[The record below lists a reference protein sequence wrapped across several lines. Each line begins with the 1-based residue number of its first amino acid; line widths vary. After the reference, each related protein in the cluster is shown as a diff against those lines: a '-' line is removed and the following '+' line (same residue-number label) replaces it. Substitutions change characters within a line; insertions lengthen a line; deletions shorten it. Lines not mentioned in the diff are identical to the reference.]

1 MAAAET
7 TKALRELIENHQQ
20 PQDAPLSEDVLRS
33 VRAVLIKI
41 KKPQPAA
48 TSTDTEAGKDVN
60 TPDTNTNTDTNIFS
74 TLLQTAQ
81 TPTLTQPHRALICD
95 VLSTYLIR
103 TRTPPFLPLPA
114 HPPSPSSEQWPHA
127 AAAVVIAYFDDA
139 QSALS
144 KALKDL
150 LGNILAAHPTPE
162 LFAQQLATQLLAAAG
177 EGRGRKV
184 GYFVLETLLRR
195 RLVSGE
201 FVVGLGGGRDWDG
214 GLVKVLLGGVGDR
227 TVAPVIGKAVVAL
240 LGARRSEMATA
251 AGGSGDDEE
260 TWVNEWRAPLEWAM
274 GVEALRGNVQTYVLP
289 GLFRL
294 SPAGFRGFVE
304 GLGLA
309 RFCGREE
316 EGSVV
321 VMEVEGEDGEGREL
335 MSLLCCLKVG
345 KDLGYVSEETDAEAT
360 EGAKKNQKSSK
371 ITVPASFTTPLLSHP
386 HPHLRLAAFT
396 LLTHSPSPTTPLPSS
411 ALAAIKSALPHL
423 HTETD
428 AEVRN
433 LTTQAIRTLLERLA
447 ASSYHI
453 TKLSTSTHPAHPSA
467 ATTLTAKIKEIKH
480 FVQWY
485 VHHLTTQLAP
495 SASYQRTTTALKLLT
510 TLLLSGL
517 GSPSAST
524 TPPDPKKHLNWPPAI
539 TTAVTIFT
547 PAMRRALSDAL
558 FNPFDDVRAMAA
570 DVLLLAPPP
579 DHGALEALFAAGVQR
594 MNATGRE
601 RDADGV
607 ARVVVLLFEAGEEGE
622 GGEVVVER
630 VLGMLEECLGVARRD
645 FSAAVRGRPVHGLLA
660 GLRMVFERRGAWER
674 GVGGRGVVERVL
686 SVCGEVWA
694 LVRGVLCV
702 DSPEGCVLGV
712 GEEGEEDEEVN
723 GQTVMSYSWR
733 AVKEA
738 SSLLATLLS
747 HAPYNPTTPTTSL
760 LRATDFPPAG
770 ALLLS
775 QLSHI
780 RHRGAFSAVS
790 PSFTTLCTTC
800 ITSPAAPLPPL
811 PAQWLASN
819 LHLITTSSSK
829 ITRRSAGLPYLLIAV
844 LSSERDPTRPL
855 LQSTFAH
862 LASIAARP
870 APPSRDGDKI
880 DLPQVHALN
889 CIKHLFTDARL
900 SAAMSAHIGAALAL
914 AVGCFAAPIWALRN
928 CGIMLFTALLNRL
941 FGIRRSRNEDRSA
954 FDTRGFFG
962 RYPSA
967 ERVLLGGLKGN
978 VEALDGGGDGGAG
991 GLVEMVYPALSLVAR
1006 LEYSDGFEGEMAEFV
1021 GCVRVAMGCRVWK
1034 VREMAARAYASL
1046 VGGPEWR
1053 CVVEQLLREAG
1064 SQRMGMNGA
1073 HGRLCAVRVLL
1084 ERKAR
1089 RGEDLTAVWAA
1100 MDAVFEALV
1109 VANRCAVIKA
1119 VCLQIITDHGLA
1131 TGALV
1136 EGHALHGKV
1145 LSYASTAEI
1154 ALAEI
1159 NNAGIVGRTL
1169 FKTHL
1174 TAFMVTK
1181 ALHHPTPTGITE
1193 LLTLLSSADEEAAL
1207 STTSHLLSSPRQL
1220 DLTPCEAALL
1230 DATLW
1235 TLITE
1240 HPWHQLRTA
1249 ALTLLTRY
1257 GTSTDT
1263 ALEPHW
1269 RTTLDLATTPPTE
1282 PCQHAA
1288 LSALGLLTA
1297 RVWAHYQHLPNNDDG
1312 AQWAEWALAQL
1323 IKLVTPAIHEDQP
1336 YPAREAALAALRAL
1350 APVLSFDALAQWRS
1364 RPVALRGAYLAL
1376 YKLLNDDDEEL
1387 RDGAAEVVCGL
1398 LPAGAGARVAY
1409 VPLRAGEALLD
1420 AMVGVFGGEVEFFDD
1435 VVGRVRGGG
1444 GGGGGG
1450 GGVDVGGELERL
1462 LGAGTILFARER
1474 QNLFIDGSEEARRW
1488 GGALAGLEVQ
1498 EGGGRDFVL
1507 WTVGGLDAFEK
1518 KVKEKGSEGAL
1529 GWLADEE
1536 VFVLAVRVV
1545 EGVRVV
1551 RRWWEREEVEE
1562 VLWRM
1567 VVRGA
1572 EALVEAL
1579 GVVGGHETLK
1589 GGLREILDG

>member
-114 HPPSPSSEQWPHA
+114 HPPSPSSEQWPHK

-453 TKLSTSTHPAHPSA
+453 TKQSTSSLPAHPSA

-517 GSPSAST
+517 GSSSAST

-747 HAPYNPTTPTTSL
+747 HAPYNPTTPTISL

-800 ITSPAAPLPPL
+800 ITSPDATLHPL

-954 FDTRGFFG
+954 FDTQ
-962 RYPSA
+962 
-967 ERVLLGGLKGN
+967 
-978 VEALDGGGDGGAG
+978 
-991 GLVEMVYPALSLVAR
+991 
-1006 LEYSDGFEGEMAEFV
+1006 
-1021 GCVRVAMGCRVWK
+1021 
-1034 VREMAARAYASL
+1034 
-1046 VGGPEWR
+1046 
-1053 CVVEQLLREAG
+1053 QLLREAG

-1073 HGRLCAVRVLL
+1073 HGQLCAVRVLL

-1288 LSALGLLTA
+1288 LSVLGLLTA

-1350 APVLSFDALAQWRS
+1350 APVLSFDTLAQWRS

-1376 YKLLNDDDEEL
+1376 YELLNDDDEEL

-1420 AMVGVFGGEVEFFDD
+1420 AMVGVFGGEAEFFDD
-1435 VVGRVRGGG
+1435 VVGRVR
-1444 GGGGGG
+1444 GGGG

-1562 VLWRM
+1562 VLWGM

-1579 GVVGGHETLK
+1579 GAVGGHETLK